1 MSNSIPG
8 TLQKYHAGS
17 WLRTSF
23 AVYFIVR
30 SYLILSGAMQECP
43 PERSFSNLLVFLGNV
58 LKFFLTSLDHFN
70 GPRFI
75 SFVSCFSPK
84 STNSFIL
91 KLQTLVQFFTN
102 VQQLIHM
109 LTRIVFIVFLYV
121 LSSSITSIRNIS
133 ELRTFILIIGRFH
146 CVFHNLC
153 QWCFNWA
160 WIQPNH
166 IRTKNWTPKI
176 ILGAKN
182 EDNLIFCS

>member
-1 MSNSIPG
+1 
-8 TLQKYHAGS
+8 
-17 WLRTSF
+17 
-23 AVYFIVR
+23 
-30 SYLILSGAMQECP
+30 MQECP

-160 WIQPNH
+160 LIQPNH